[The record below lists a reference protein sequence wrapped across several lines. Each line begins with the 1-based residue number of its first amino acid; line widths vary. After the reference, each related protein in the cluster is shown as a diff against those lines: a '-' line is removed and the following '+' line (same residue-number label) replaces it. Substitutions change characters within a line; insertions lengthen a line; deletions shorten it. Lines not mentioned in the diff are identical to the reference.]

1 MNTSDIAAINLR
13 WALAL
18 IDGLAAAGVAHA
30 VISPGSRSTPL
41 ALACE
46 RHPGIETHVVL
57 DERSAAFFALGL
69 AKAEGRPAAVIG
81 TSGSAP
87 ANWFPAVIEADY
99 GAVPLLLLSADRPP
113 ELRECGANQAVD
125 QAGLFGSHV
134 RFAFDL
140 GVAEASPEA
149 LRHVAARARQAA
161 AMSRWPLPGAA
172 HLNVPLREPLVPA
185 VIPEFDFPRKPDAE
199 FFPVAEPSV
208 AAISRLAGELSGR
221 VGVIVC
227 GAMPDSPGFAAAVAA
242 LAARLGCPVLA
253 DPLSGLRFGGHDRS
267 RVLTRYDAFLR
278 NRRFTEA
285 QRPAWVLR
293 FGAMPVSK
301 ALQQYLGGLDGAC
314 HILAEAHGRRLD
326 PLHQAV
332 ILLHAEA
339 APVCAAL
346 ARMPLQAAPPAWLA
360 EFVRMEKLAGEN
372 ATALPAEGRVVR
384 AMVERLPPG
393 ATLFSGNSLPIRDID
408 GFSGSGAKPLRIAAN
423 RGASGIDGNV
433 STALGMAAARQG
445 KVAALLGDLT
455 CCHDIGGL
463 LAARGLDAVLV
474 VLNNGGGGIF
484 GYLPQAGLESFE
496 RLWLTPAGLDFEQV
510 ARLYGLAYRR
520 ADTPQAFAG
529 IFAQALETPGVNL
542 VEVTVGR
549 EESIA
554 CHRAYWAAMEAA
566 D

>member
-18 IDGLAAAGVAHA
+18 IDGLAAAGVVHA

-46 RHPGIETHVVL
+46 LHPRIETHVVL

-69 AKAEGRPAAVIG
+69 AKAEGRPAALIG

-99 GAVPLLLLSADRPP
+99 GMLPLLLLSADRPP

-125 QAGLFGSHV
+125 QIGLFGKHV

-140 GVAEASPEA
+140 GGAEETPEA
-149 LRHVAARARQAA
+149 LRHIAARARQAVA
-161 AMSRWPLPGAA
+161 GSLWPLPGAV

-185 VIPEFDFPRKPDAE
+185 VIPEFDFSRKRDAE
-199 FFPVAEPSV
+199 LFPVAEPSGE
-208 AAISRLAGELSGR
+208 AISRLAGEMSGR
-221 VGVIVC
+221 PGLIVC
-227 GAMPDSPGFAAAVAA
+227 GAMAGSPGLAAAVAA
-242 LAARLGCPVLA
+242 LAGRLGCPVLA

-278 NRRFTEA
+278 NRRFVAEH
-285 QRPAWVLR
+285 RPEWVLR

-301 ALQQYLGGLDGAC
+301 TLQQYLGGQGEAC
-314 HILAEAHGRRLD
+314 HILLEGHGRRPD
-326 PLHQAV
+326 PLHQAA
-332 ILLHAEA
+332 IFLHADA
-339 APVCAAL
+339 AALCAAL

-360 EFVRMEKLAGEN
+360 EFIGMERLAGES
-372 ATALPAEGRVVR
+372 ATALPAEGQVVR

-408 GFSGSGAKPLRIAAN
+408 GFSGSGAKPLRIVAN

-433 STALGMAAARQG
+433 STALGMAAARRG
-445 KVAALLGDLT
+445 KIAALLGDLT

-484 GYLPQAGLESFE
+484 GYLPQAGLENFE
-496 RLWLTPAGLDFEQV
+496 RLWLTPAGLDFEQA

-520 ADTPQAFAG
+520 VDDTRAFAE
-529 IFAQALETPGVNL
+529 IFARELEAPGVSL
-542 VEVTVGR
+542 IEVMAGR

-566 D
+566 G